1 MVYCL
6 SKRFSDF
13 PISSKHDDCVITGC
27 LKNSGLCICCHFEYF
42 VSLSSVALRVIVDI
56 VPNSPYLKRRQF
68 GRSSCRIPRK
78 PGTSSTSGW
87 LGVEL
92 VFAGL
97 VMNELIELFGITQYF

>member
-1 MVYCL
+1 MEMC
-6 SKRFSDF
+6 
-13 PISSKHDDCVITGC
+13 DDCVITVC
-27 LKNSGLCICCHFEYF
+27 LQNSGLCMYCQFEYF
-42 VSLSSVALRVIVDI
+42 ISLSSTALHVIVDI

-68 GRSSCRIPRK
+68 GRNNCKILRK

-97 VMNELIELFGITQYF
+97 VMNELIELFGIQQCFVLITCFKVE